1 MRVLSCYA
9 LLTYY
14 SYNFFLSIS
23 DEKALHARRDEPH
36 SRSHTP
42 CNTASG
48 QVVGG
53 EHDSHF
59 VARDNAYKIHTNA
72 PREDRK
78 DLVLLIY
85 LNLKH
90 GIREGFE
97 YFPLYLNLV
106 LFGHG
111 ILSDRVISLI
121 VKTAAVDTAAANCEL

>member
-1 MRVLSCYA
+1 MRPRSG
-9 LLTYY
+9 
-14 SYNFFLSIS
+14 
-23 DEKALHARRDEPH
+23 
-36 SRSHTP
+36 SHTP
-42 CNTASG
+42 CDTASS

-53 EHDSHF
+53 EDDSHS
-59 VARDNAYKIHTNA
+59 VAWDNAYKIHANP
-72 PREDRK
+72 PREHCK

-90 GIREGFE
+90 GIWEGFE

-106 LFGHG
+106 LFGHS

>member
-1 MRVLSCYA
+1 MHVLSCYA
-9 LLTYY
+9 LLQLFQ
-14 SYNFFLSIS
+14 SQM
-23 DEKALHARRDEPH
+23 RRCFMRDGTIFH

-42 CNTASG
+42 CDTASS
-48 QVVGG
+48 QVIGR

-59 VARDNAYKIHTNA
+59 VARDNAYKIHTNP
-72 PREDRK
+72 PREHCK
-78 DLVLLIY
+78 DLVLFIY
-85 LNLKH
+85 LNLEH

-106 LFGHG
+106 LFGHS